1 MQAGWEDVGGLK
13 QKGSLQRRQVESQTK
28 GYAAGRAT
36 VLIQKPVAGSG
47 KAFGG
52 LRDRRQ

>member
-13 QKGSLQRRQVESQTK
+13 QKGSLQRRQAESQTK